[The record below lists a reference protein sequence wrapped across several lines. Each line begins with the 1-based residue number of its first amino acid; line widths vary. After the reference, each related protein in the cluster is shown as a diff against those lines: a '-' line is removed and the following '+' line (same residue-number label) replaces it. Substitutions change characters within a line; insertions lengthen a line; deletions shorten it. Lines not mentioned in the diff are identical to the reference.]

1 MNTHI
6 NTIRKNFKVAH
17 RLVASLIFSLTMAS
31 AALAVSPPVISP
43 TTGVYSQVEDTVTI
57 TAGMGDT
64 IHVTTDGTP
73 ATSASPVYSG
83 PITIGE
89 KAVIRAIARNGGI
102 DSAESIANILN
113 DPLSHPVTRTD
124 LQLWLRSD
132 FGPEVSVSN
141 VTQWNDLSGTSNNA
155 VQGTSADQPIFIDS
169 AINGKPAVSFDGIS
183 QHLFLTNGISDL
195 TAGASIFA
203 VVKPI
208 GSVSATLF
216 TMGNNPDDSISLLTL
231 SDQVEL
237 DAYNST
243 TSSSV
248 VSSSS
253 SLAQDVFQAIDTV
266 HDGAGSADI
275 NVDALNVGSG
285 SVQNL
290 TNTTRNFNFI
300 GTDAPI
306 TTFFQGQLAELLVY
320 SRPLTSVERADIQG
334 YLINK
339 FQLSTAQN
347 IPAPI
352 FSQAGGTF
360 SEPVR
365 IAISARPDCDVFF
378 TLDGTT
384 PSSGSSPYTGPINIS
399 FTQNLQA
406 IAISQDGISS
416 SVTSETY
423 TLNATDFPAPDPL
436 DTTPLQIE
444 LQTPTTSQ

>member
-1 MNTHI
+1 MNTYI
-6 NTIRKNFKVAH
+6 KTI
-17 RLVASLIFSLTMAS
+17 ASIVLTLTMAN

-43 TTGVYSQVEDTVTI
+43 ATGVYSQIEDTVTI

-102 DSAESIANILN
+102 DSAESISNILN
-113 DPLSHPVTRTD
+113 DPLSHPVARTD

-132 FGPEVSVSN
+132 FGPEVSGAN
-141 VTQWNDLSGTSNNA
+141 VIQWNDLSGAASPNNA
-155 VQGTSADQPIFIDS
+155 VQGTSADQPILIDS

-183 QHLFLTNGISDL
+183 QFLALSSGISDL

-216 TMGNNPDDSISLLTL
+216 TMGNNPDDSVSLLTL
-231 SDQVEL
+231 TDQVEL

-248 VSSSS
+248 VSASS
-253 SLAQDVFQAIDTV
+253 SLAQDLFQAVDAV

-275 NVDALNVGSG
+275 NLDALNIGSG

-290 TNTTRNFNFI
+290 TNTSRTFNFI
-300 GTDAPI
+300 GTDAPV

-320 SRPLTSVERADIQG
+320 SRPVTSVERADIQA

-352 FSQAGGTF
+352 FSMAGGTVF
-360 SEPVR
+360 GPVR
-365 IAISARPDCDVFF
+365 IAISARPDCDVFY

-384 PSSGSSPYTGPINIS
+384 PSSGSTLYSGPINIS

-436 DTTPLQIE
+436 DTSPLQIE
-444 LQTPTTSQ
+444 LQLPTTSQ